1 MLKGGDG
8 GETIQ
13 DLKRRELSY
22 QLINSAL
29 TLRAQTKGGNSE
41 ENNTGNSI

>member
-29 TLRAQTKGGNSE
+29 KLRAQTKGGDHV
-41 ENNTGNSI
+41 ENNVGMGT